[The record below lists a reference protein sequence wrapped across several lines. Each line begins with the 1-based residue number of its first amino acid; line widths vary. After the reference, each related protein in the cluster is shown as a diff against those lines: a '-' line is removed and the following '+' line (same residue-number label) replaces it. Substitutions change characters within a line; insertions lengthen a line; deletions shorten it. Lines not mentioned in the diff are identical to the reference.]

1 MTPEDLAQIT
11 AAMAGSIAA
20 AEERISAATA
30 KAIAAAEER
39 TSAAIAKAIATAIAT
54 SEQRSGERLERAVEA
69 LTANLSEVR
78 QELSI
83 RLDTLNRRFEAQAP
97 IILSLDQRVAAL
109 LRQADHLER
118 DNGAMLAN
126 DAAQQRAFDALAA
139 RVARIEREL
148 HPEQQ

>member
-11 AAMAGSIAA
+11 VIIA
-20 AEERISAATA
+20 
-30 KAIAAAEER
+30 
-39 TSAAIAKAIATAIAT
+39 
-54 SEQRSGERLERAVEA
+54 ERLDRAVEA

-78 QELSI
+78 QELGI

-97 IILSLDQRVAAL
+97 TILSIDQRVGAL
-109 LRQADHLER
+109 VRQSDRLER

-139 RVARIEREL
+139 RVAKLEREL
-148 HPEQQ
+148 HPEQLP